1 MPLFDITYVDYI
13 IRIVI
18 ASICGLLIG
27 LERKNRAKE
36 AGMRTHCIV
45 ACGAALMMVVS
56 KYAFFDLVSD
66 GVYKMSLDPSRI
78 ASTIASGIGFLG
90 AGMIF
95 VHKKTITGLT
105 TAAGIWA
112 TSGVGMA
119 IGAGMYAVGIS
130 ATIIII
136 IVQVILHIRISR
148 LRGANIKRLIITNVD
163 EKDFQSYI
171 HAIMEER
178 KVRINNVTA
187 EKDCGTGLKGYTFT
201 LELPPEVNED
211 NILELVNYNCKI
223 I

>member
-78 ASTIASGIGFLG
+78 ASTIASGFKLQYKMSTKFVKQLLLFL
-90 AGMIF
+90 
-95 VHKKTITGLT
+95 TI
-105 TAAGIWA
+105 
-112 TSGVGMA
+112 
-119 IGAGMYAVGIS
+119 
-130 ATIIII
+130 
-136 IVQVILHIRISR
+136 H
-148 LRGANIKRLIITNVD
+148 
-163 EKDFQSYI
+163 
-171 HAIMEER
+171 
-178 KVRINNVTA
+178 
-187 EKDCGTGLKGYTFT
+187 
-201 LELPPEVNED
+201 
-211 NILELVNYNCKI
+211 
-223 I
+223 